1 MPDGFARLGG
11 SWRKIP
17 ENMEVQDRIKIAAAF
32 AFLVLGIVGYYLLG
46 SASGALGVLSVVAG
60 VLLAGAV
67 ALMSSPGKGF
77 VEFAKEAVAEVKKV
91 VWPTR
96 KETIQL
102 TMLVFGF
109 VVALAIFMWIV
120 DGALAW
126 LFYDLFLGRGK

>member
-1 MPDGFARLGG
+1 
-11 SWRKIP
+11 
-17 ENMEVQDRIKIAAAF
+17 MEVQDRIKIAAAF